1 MSKGLPQ
8 RKAASRRKR
17 IILFASGAAVGS
29 ALGLVIG
36 SLLTYWLGE
45 GTVRALQRGL
55 RRLGGDDGHPHFDL
69 LAQ

>member
-1 MSKGLPQ
+1 MSKPPP
-8 RKAASRRKR
+8 RRRVASRRKR
-17 IILFASGAAVGS
+17 FFLFASGAALGS

-36 SLLTYWLGE
+36 SLLTFWLGE
-45 GTVRALQRGL
+45 GTVRTLQRGI